1 MQTTIIVA
9 THKPYW
15 VPDDPMYLPV
25 QMGHAVHPACGYIG
39 DDTGDNISERNANF
53 CELTGLYWAAHNI
66 DSDYIG
72 IVHYRRYF
80 ASRRKSRFADKKSR
94 VISHEELCSILATT
108 NVVLPK
114 ERHYFIETNYTQY
127 IHAHH
132 KQDLEVT
139 RAIIARK
146 CPEYLPAY
154 DLYMSKTHGHH
165 FNMFVM
171 KKELLQ
177 HYCTWLFD
185 ILFELERELDM
196 TGYTV
201 NDRRVFGFVSERLL
215 DAWLTT
221 NNISFEEL
229 SIVYME
235 HQNWLR
241 KGTAF
246 LKRKFFPKKMLDA
259 RNVTAIV
266 VTYNRLP
273 LLKQCLAALR
283 AQTVQGFTVLL
294 VDNASTDGTADYIKT
309 LAMPGLVCRNP
320 GENLGGAGG
329 FAYGIRAAVELG
341 CEAVW
346 IMDDDTLPEPD
357 ALAALLA
364 ADAAHGDGCGWLS
377 SRALAPDGT
386 DQPMNL
392 QRKTMY
398 RDIDGFDA
406 AEVPAVMAS
415 FVSLF
420 LRTEAVRQFGL
431 PIAEFFI
438 WSDDWEYTRR
448 ISRAKPCYVI
458 PASRVVHAMQ
468 NPGVVNIARD
478 VPARWARYRYFYRND
493 VVLYRREGLSGW
505 LWLLAKDSWHT
516 VQVLRD
522 RQGCRAERIKIIWKG
537 FAAGVRFR
545 PQIPY
550 LP

>member
-1 MQTTIIVA
+1 MPADPVYMPVLVGAVKNYKAGIAYQR
-9 THKPYW
+9 
-15 VPDDPMYLPV
+15 DDE
-25 QMGHAVHPACGYIG
+25 
-39 DDTGDNISERNANF
+39 GDNISARNPYYS
-53 CELTGLYWAAHNI
+53 ELTGVYWAWKNLKDVDA
-66 DSDYIG
+66 IG
-72 IVHYRRYF
+72 LVHYRRYF

-235 HQNWLR
+235 HQNWLH

-246 LKRKFFPKKMLDA
+246 LKRKFFPKKDA
-259 RNVTAIV
+259 
-266 VTYNRLP
+266 
-273 LLKQCLAALR
+273 
-283 AQTVQGFTVLL
+283 
-294 VDNASTDGTADYIKT
+294 
-309 LAMPGLVCRNP
+309 
-320 GENLGGAGG
+320 
-329 FAYGIRAAVELG
+329 
-341 CEAVW
+341 
-346 IMDDDTLPEPD
+346 
-357 ALAALLA
+357 
-364 ADAAHGDGCGWLS
+364 
-377 SRALAPDGT
+377 
-386 DQPMNL
+386 
-392 QRKTMY
+392 
-398 RDIDGFDA
+398 
-406 AEVPAVMAS
+406 
-415 FVSLF
+415 
-420 LRTEAVRQFGL
+420 
-431 PIAEFFI
+431 
-438 WSDDWEYTRR
+438 
-448 ISRAKPCYVI
+448 
-458 PASRVVHAMQ
+458 
-468 NPGVVNIARD
+468 
-478 VPARWARYRYFYRND
+478 
-493 VVLYRREGLSGW
+493 
-505 LWLLAKDSWHT
+505 
-516 VQVLRD
+516 
-522 RQGCRAERIKIIWKG
+522 
-537 FAAGVRFR
+537 
-545 PQIPY
+545 
-550 LP
+550 

>member
-165 FNMFVM
+165 FKDV
-171 KKELLQ
+171 L
-177 HYCTWLFD
+177 
-185 ILFELERELDM
+185 
-196 TGYTV
+196 V
-201 NDRRVFGFVSERLL
+201 GFQAVAEQVGDQALV
-215 DAWLTT
+215 A
-221 NNISFEEL
+221 NISFEEL

-246 LKRKFFPKKMLDA
+246 LKRKFFPKKDA
-259 RNVTAIV
+259 
-266 VTYNRLP
+266 
-273 LLKQCLAALR
+273 
-283 AQTVQGFTVLL
+283 
-294 VDNASTDGTADYIKT
+294 
-309 LAMPGLVCRNP
+309 
-320 GENLGGAGG
+320 
-329 FAYGIRAAVELG
+329 
-341 CEAVW
+341 
-346 IMDDDTLPEPD
+346 
-357 ALAALLA
+357 
-364 ADAAHGDGCGWLS
+364 
-377 SRALAPDGT
+377 
-386 DQPMNL
+386 
-392 QRKTMY
+392 
-398 RDIDGFDA
+398 
-406 AEVPAVMAS
+406 
-415 FVSLF
+415 
-420 LRTEAVRQFGL
+420 
-431 PIAEFFI
+431 
-438 WSDDWEYTRR
+438 
-448 ISRAKPCYVI
+448 
-458 PASRVVHAMQ
+458 
-468 NPGVVNIARD
+468 
-478 VPARWARYRYFYRND
+478 
-493 VVLYRREGLSGW
+493 
-505 LWLLAKDSWHT
+505 
-516 VQVLRD
+516 
-522 RQGCRAERIKIIWKG
+522 
-537 FAAGVRFR
+537 
-545 PQIPY
+545 
-550 LP
+550 

>member
-80 ASRRKSRFADKKSR
+80 ASRKKSIFDAKKRR
-94 VISHEELCSILATT
+94 VISHEELCAILATT

-132 KQDLEVT
+132 KQDLAVT

-154 DLYMSKTHGHH
+154 DMYMSKTHGHH

-171 KKELLQ
+171 KRELLQ

-229 SIVYME
+229 DIVYME
-235 HQNWLR
+235 HQNWLH
-241 KGTAF
+241 KGTQF
-246 LKRKFFPKKMLDA
+246 LKRKFFPKK
-259 RNVTAIV
+259 
-266 VTYNRLP
+266 
-273 LLKQCLAALR
+273 
-283 AQTVQGFTVLL
+283 
-294 VDNASTDGTADYIKT
+294 
-309 LAMPGLVCRNP
+309 
-320 GENLGGAGG
+320 
-329 FAYGIRAAVELG
+329 
-341 CEAVW
+341 
-346 IMDDDTLPEPD
+346 DD
-357 ALAALLA
+357 
-364 ADAAHGDGCGWLS
+364 
-377 SRALAPDGT
+377 
-386 DQPMNL
+386 
-392 QRKTMY
+392 
-398 RDIDGFDA
+398 
-406 AEVPAVMAS
+406 
-415 FVSLF
+415 
-420 LRTEAVRQFGL
+420 
-431 PIAEFFI
+431 
-438 WSDDWEYTRR
+438 
-448 ISRAKPCYVI
+448 
-458 PASRVVHAMQ
+458 
-468 NPGVVNIARD
+468 
-478 VPARWARYRYFYRND
+478 
-493 VVLYRREGLSGW
+493 
-505 LWLLAKDSWHT
+505 
-516 VQVLRD
+516 
-522 RQGCRAERIKIIWKG
+522 
-537 FAAGVRFR
+537 
-545 PQIPY
+545 
-550 LP
+550 